1 VLLVENRDDHFSA
14 PSTLVHDERSRELRA
29 RDEQIDQA
37 LAAILA
43 LAAVLAR
50 QAAKEDDA
58 MERTADGS
66 PSVPR
71 ASPDISADSGSI

>member
-1 VLLVENRDDHFSA
+1 MKNLDDPASDSSSLA
-14 PSTLVHDERSRELRA
+14 HDERSRERCA

-37 LAAILA
+37 LSAVRA

-58 MERTADGS
+58 MERKVDVS

-71 ASPDISADSGSI
+71 ASPKMSADSGNV